1 MRRVTTALIVALAL
15 LGLVAAGLLAAG
27 CGSDQSSSGS
37 TVSSDSVATVGGVQ
51 ISKADFQ
58 QLMTQA
64 QTQMKTSGM
73 TIPKAGTAAY
83 DHYVAQ
89 IVQYMVQEQIIA
101 QSAKA
106 LGVAVTDKQVT
117 DQIAQLE
124 QAYGGETKVLAL
136 LKQQGMTMDLLKRSI
151 RGQALAQAAIAKVAK
166 NVSVSDAEIQAYWSA
181 HKSEYE
187 KQKKTN
193 TFAKAKATIKQTLL
207 SAKQQKLWNAWLDKR
222 VKEIGVSYADG
233 YDPAKL
239 TAAAAAAASASPAAS
254 ATP

>member
-1 MRRVTTALIVALAL
+1 MRRVTTALIAALAL
-15 LGLVAAGLLAAG
+15 VGLVAAGLLATG
-27 CGSDQSSSGS
+27 CGDQSSSGS
-37 TVSSDSVATVGGVQ
+37 TVSSDSVATVGDVQ
-51 ISKADFQ
+51 ITKADFQ

-73 TIPKAGTAAY
+73 TVPKEGSAAY

-89 IVQYMVQEQIIA
+89 IIQYMVQEQVIA
-101 QSAKA
+101 QSAKD
-106 LGVAVTDKQVT
+106 LGVSVTDQQVA

-124 QAYGGETKVLAL
+124 KAYGGEAKVLTL

-151 RGQALAQAAIAKVAK
+151 KGQALAQAAIAKVAK
-166 NVSVSDAEIQAYWSA
+166 GVTVSDAEVQAYWNA

-187 KQKKTN
+187 KQKKTD

-207 SAKQQKLWNAWLDKR
+207 SAKQQKLWNTWLDKR
-222 VKEIGVSYADG
+222 VKEIGVTYADG

-239 TAAAAAAASASPAAS
+239 TAAAASASPAAS